1 MNIYTTLLKKEYAY
15 STLKNKSFIC
25 LLIFLNLL
33 IMFVP
38 VVLYIPLVIAVQA
51 CLLFSLKKEYAS
63 NTNALN
69 FRLPVK
75 KSQIIKSKYLFAFII
90 MMSGTLLSI
99 FDYMVS
105 IILNKFNLIYFINS
119 LDYQLS
125 SIVLLTV
132 LNIITFSIF
141 MPLDIYFKKIVYQVG
156 YVISIALSTTFYSRF
171 NSVVPNIVLI
181 ILLIIAI
188 ILFVISLIISIGIYE
203 RKQLLN

>member
-15 STLKNKSFIC
+15 STLKNKSFVC

-33 IMFVP
+33 IMFIP
-38 VVLYIPLVIAVQA
+38 SVLYIPLVITVQA

-105 IILNKFNLIYFINS
+105 IVLNKFNLIYFINS

-132 LNIITFSIF
+132 LNLITFSIF
-141 MPLDIYFKKIVYQVG
+141 MPLDIYFKKIIYQVG

-188 ILFVISLIISIGIYE
+188 ILFAISLIISIRLYE

>member
-1 MNIYTTLLKKEYAY
+1 MNIYTILLKKELTY
-15 STLKNKSFIC
+15 STLKNPSFIFM
-25 LLIFLNLL
+25 LVAINLL

-38 VVLYIPLVIAVQA
+38 SVLYIPLVIAVQA
-51 CLLFSLKKEYAS
+51 CLLFSLKKEYTS

-90 MMSGTLLSI
+90 MISGTLLSL
-99 FDYMVS
+99 FAYMIS
-105 IILNKFNLIYFINS
+105 IILNKFNLIYLTNS

-125 SIVLLTV
+125 SIVVLTV
-132 LNIITFSIF
+132 LNLIIFSIF

-156 YVISIALSTTFYSRF
+156 YVISIVLSTTFYSRF
-171 NSVVPNIVLI
+171 NSVIPNIILI
-181 ILLIIAI
+181 ILLAIAI
-188 ILFVISLIISIGIYE
+188 LLFVISLIISIRLYE

>member
-51 CLLFSLKKEYAS
+51 CFLFSLKKEYAA

-90 MMSGTLLSI
+90 MISGALLSI
-99 FDYMVS
+99 FDYMIS
-105 IILNKFNLIYFINS
+105 IVLNKFNLIYFINS

-132 LNIITFSIF
+132 LNLVTFSIF

-156 YVISIALSTTFYSRF
+156 YIIAIALSTTFYSRF
-171 NSVVPNIVLI
+171 NSVIPNAVLI
-181 ILLIIAI
+181 ILLAIAI
-188 ILFVISLIISIGIYE
+188 LLFVISLIISIGIYE